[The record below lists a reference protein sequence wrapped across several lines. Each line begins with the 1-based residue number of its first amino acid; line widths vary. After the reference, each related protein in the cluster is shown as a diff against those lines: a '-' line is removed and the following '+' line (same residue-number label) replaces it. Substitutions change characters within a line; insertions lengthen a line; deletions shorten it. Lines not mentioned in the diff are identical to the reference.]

1 MSKTYF
7 EELEI
12 RTLKMYLEVQSI
24 ILYIIMYSGRR
35 FKIVVL
41 NKKKS
46 MSLVCTGDGM
56 GDLKSAESN

>member
-24 ILYIIMYSGRR
+24 ILYIIMYSGRS
-35 FKIVVL
+35 FKIVAL
-41 NKKKS
+41 NKNNVNVSS
-46 MSLVCTGDGM
+46 MYWRWDGR
-56 GDLKSAESN
+56 LEVS